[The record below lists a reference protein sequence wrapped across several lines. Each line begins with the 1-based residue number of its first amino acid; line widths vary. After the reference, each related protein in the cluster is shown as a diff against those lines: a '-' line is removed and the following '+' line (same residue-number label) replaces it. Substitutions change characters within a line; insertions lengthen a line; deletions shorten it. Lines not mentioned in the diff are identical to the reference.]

1 MRLEMHQGMRLEQR
15 QILSQQLIQNM
26 QLLQVPIMQLNEL
39 IMAEI
44 EQNPALELK
53 TDSDEPTAE
62 ERAETAAADTE
73 AEADAEADNILSEIE
88 SQRDFAA
95 LTKSTVSSTS
105 LDDERH
111 DFINTLTAD
120 SISLQHHLLAQLQDA
135 GVDDRLRLILELLIN
150 SVGDRGYVRISPH
163 DAATVLSSAYT
174 GVDYDDLLELVK
186 GDPDR
191 YSVEA
196 IVKVLESRYPGTPQE
211 QLIER
216 VKADMK
222 RYTCEALAAMFSRS
236 IPDKTHEE
244 IIRLV
249 EEGIR
254 VLQHFDPPGVGAL
267 DERECFLLQLNP
279 AHADYPRQKYLVE
292 RHLDDIKN
300 NRIPKIAKD
309 ILENPQAQG
318 VFGWNAA
325 VDPEQAVEEIKY
337 TVEDLTKLNP
347 SPGRTFSGE
356 KAAVVI
362 PDIILKEID
371 GELEIILEESYLP
384 PVTVSESVVELARKG
399 SGLSKEERDFLRKKV
414 DAARRI
420 IQAIEQ
426 RRTTLTRI
434 TRRLMEKQA
443 EFFEKG
449 VEALKPLTMT
459 DLADELGVHVST
471 VARAVKDKY
480 LQTPRGVYSMR
491 FFFAVAAPTNA
502 PAPFAPIR
510 GNGDPD
516 DDHTRDFVI
525 GKIREIVEKENRK
538 KPLSDKQIVDRLEA
552 QFNIKLKRRTVAK
565 YREEAGILKSH
576 LRKQF

>member
-53 TDSDEPTAE
+53 TEEDEP
-62 ERAETAAADTE
+62 AAAEPTE
-73 AEADAEADNILSEIE
+73 AEADAEADNILTEIE
-88 SQRDFAA
+88 SQRDFAS

-105 LDDERH
+105 LDDERQ
-111 DFINTLTAD
+111 DYINTLTAD
-120 SISLQHHLLAQLQDA
+120 SISLQHHLLAQLADA
-135 GVDDRLRLILELLIN
+135 DMGDDLRLVVELLIN

-196 IVKVLESRYPGTPQE
+196 IVKVLEPRFPDVPQE
-211 QLIER
+211 TLIER
-216 VKADMK
+216 IKTDMK
-222 RYTCEALAAMFSRS
+222 RHTCEALAVMFETSMPGKS
-236 IPDKTHEE
+236 HEE
-244 IIRLV
+244 RVRLV
-249 EEGIR
+249 EEGIH
-254 VLQHFDPPGVGAL
+254 VVQGFEPAGVGAM
-267 DERECFLLQLNP
+267 DERECFLLQINP
-279 AHADYPRQKYLVE
+279 THADYTRQRYLVE
-292 RHLDDIKN
+292 HHLDDIKN

-309 ILENPQAQG
+309 ILDNPQAQI

-325 VDPEQAVEEIKY
+325 IDPEQAVEEIKY
-337 TVEDLTKLNP
+337 TVDDLTRLNP

-356 KAAVVI
+356 RAAVVI
-362 PDIILKEID
+362 PDIIMKEID
-371 GELEIILEESYLP
+371 GDLEIILEESYLP

-399 SGLSKEERDFLRKKV
+399 SGLTKEERDFLRKKV

-426 RRTTLTRI
+426 RRTTLMRI
-434 TRRLMEKQA
+434 TRRLVEKQA
-443 EFFEKG
+443 EFFDKG

-480 LQTPRGVYSMR
+480 IQTPRGVYSMR
-491 FFFAVAAPTNA
+491 FFFAVAAPANA
-502 PAPFAPIR
+502 PPPFAPIGG
-510 GNGDPD
+510 GNGAGD
-516 DDHTRDFVI
+516 DDHTRNFVI

-552 QFNIKLKRRTVAK
+552 QYNIKLKRRTVAK